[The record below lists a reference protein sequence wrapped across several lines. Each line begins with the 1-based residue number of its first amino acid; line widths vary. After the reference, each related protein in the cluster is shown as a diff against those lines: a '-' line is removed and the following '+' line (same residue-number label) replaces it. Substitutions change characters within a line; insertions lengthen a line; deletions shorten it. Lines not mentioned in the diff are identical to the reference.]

1 MRKKSINL
9 KVYLLISLASCGI
22 YSSVLAQSD
31 LSIEVKTG
39 ANFTKFDYQGN
50 FPDLEIESVDNR
62 FYGISFLK
70 STTNKLSI
78 GVDLSYHRFDINTRY
93 IPIDPESNSGGSS
106 SNYWSFG
113 PKISYDVHFFPKF
126 GLSLGTSLLLSFTN
140 NEEYTYQGGEL
151 QIIRLGNGEPRVPIE
166 LYGYRAIEEQT
177 FVVRPQLSLFYDL
190 TSKSR
195 ISFTTQWGLDLRE
208 PSIVIDLNRI
218 EFDGDTYQNKYFYSG
233 NYFSTLLGYRYSF

>member
-1 MRKKSINL
+1 MTKITNYI
-9 KVYLLISLASCGI
+9 VVIFLLGLCFQANG
-22 YSSVLAQSD
+22 QTN

-39 ANFTKFDYQGN
+39 ANFTKFSSQGN
-50 FPDLEIESVDNR
+50 FPDLKIESVDNR

-70 STTNKLSI
+70 STTNKLFI
-78 GVDLSYHRFDINTRY
+78 GLDLSYHRFDINTRY

-113 PKISYDVHFFPKF
+113 PKMSYDVHFFPKF
-126 GLSLGTSLLLSFTN
+126 GLNLGTSLLLSFTN

-151 QIIRLGNGEPRVPIE
+151 QIVRLGNGEPRVPVK
-166 LYGYRAIEEQT
+166 LGGNRFIEEFT
-177 FVVRPQLSLFYDL
+177 FVLRPELGLFYDL
-190 TSKSR
+190 SSKSR

-218 EFDGDTYQNKYFYSG
+218 EFENQTYQNKYFFSG